1 MTSKRIALAF
11 DTASDMLALCLGDV
25 SGGQPQLIAAA
36 DAPAP
41 RSSDQVLLTRAG
53 ELLAGAGL
61 SPADI
66 DLVIAGR
73 GPGSF
78 TGVRI
83 GIATAKGIACGLGC
97 PAFGVST
104 LDAVAWH
111 AWRGGLRGR
120 VGVVE
125 DAMRKEVYP
134 VRFVL
139 DEGGVTRLDLD
150 SVCKP
155 AQVAQA
161 WREAGE
167 ELTLIG
173 DGLRKHAACFE
184 EGPFTLGPEQLWTP
198 DGLGL
203 LQAFAAMEGAGEL
216 GSGDPAVLLPVYTRL
231 SDAEEAERAR
241 LKIADSLPASGV
253 ADGRAVGGLFL
264 HPLSVNDVDAAVELQ
279 RRAMPAD
286 AWTSGKLADEIGRTD
301 RSWWVARKDGAL
313 VGCAGGQVVDGEL
326 CIFNVCVDPAQRRQG
341 IAQRLLERVATD
353 ALALAAET
361 VTLEVRT
368 DNDPAIALYHTL
380 GLADVGVRPR
390 YYHDR
395 ADALIMRG
403 TLPLSYSY
411 ASAEP
416 ASRPME
422 TGGGPKAGPGVCAAA
437 PRPLILAIESSCDET
452 AAAVVDG
459 SRRILADQ
467 VASQIDFHSRF
478 GGVVPEIASRKH
490 TEAIVPTVMDAM
502 EQAGAR
508 WADLSA
514 VAVTQ
519 GPGLVGALV
528 VGLAFAKGL
537 CFATGLPLIGVNH
550 LEGHLYANRYV
561 APDIEAPFIALLV
574 SGGHTML
581 VHVRDWGD
589 YEVLGST
596 LDDAVGEAFDKV
608 AKALG
613 LGYPGG
619 PIISRFAAQGD
630 PRAIDFPRAMMH
642 SGDLRFSLSGLKT
655 AVVTYINK
663 KNAAGEPVDIPDL
676 AASFQAAVVDVQVH
690 KAWQAC
696 KETGCR
702 TLCMGGGVASNPAL
716 RAALSDHLGRRGV
729 RVVMPDAHACTDNAT
744 MIASC
749 AVDLFAE
756 GLLCGLDADVIAH
769 MPLRSKDAG

>member
-380 GLADVGVRPR
+380 GLADVGEAHHGVAGAVGPAFGVGLFNKAGGGVELHHDLIFPGLQHILHIELIGAVHILGGAHQLTVDGDGGQGVQSVAVE
-390 YYHDR
+390 YHGVV
-395 ADALIMRG
+395 L
-403 TLPLSYSY
+403 
-411 ASAEP
+411 EQ
-416 ASRPME
+416 
-422 TGGGPKAGPGVCAAA
+422 TGGDG
-437 PRPLILAIESSCDET
+437 E
-452 AAAVVDG
+452 AAAVYKIMVH
-459 SRRILADQ
+459 
-467 VASQIDFHSRF
+467 DFQRF
-478 GGVVPEIASRKH
+478 VFVVPVERVGDL
-490 TEAIVPTVMDAM
+490 TGG
-502 EQAGAR
+502 EQVVIDGTGDGGIDPGEGTAGN
-508 WADLSA
+508 
-514 VAVTQ
+514 VQ
-519 GPGLVGALV
+519 GPG
-528 VGLAFAKGL
+528 
-537 CFATGLPLIGVNH
+537 T
-550 LEGHLYANRYV
+550 
-561 APDIEAPFIALLV
+561 
-574 SGGHTML
+574 
-581 VHVRDWGD
+581 
-589 YEVLGST
+589 
-596 LDDAVGEAFDKV
+596 
-608 AKALG
+608 
-613 LGYPGG
+613 
-619 PIISRFAAQGD
+619 AQGECFHRKL
-630 PRAIDFPRAMMH
+630 PPNT
-642 SGDLRFSLSGLKT
+642 FS
-655 AVVTYINK
+655 
-663 KNAAGEPVDIPDL
+663 
-676 AASFQAAVVDVQVH
+676 
-690 KAWQAC
+690 
-696 KETGCR
+696 
-702 TLCMGGGVASNPAL
+702 
-716 RAALSDHLGRRGV
+716 
-729 RVVMPDAHACTDNAT
+729 
-744 MIASC
+744 
-749 AVDLFAE
+749 
-756 GLLCGLDADVIAH
+756 
-769 MPLRSKDAG
+769 